1 MRTKKADESGKW
13 WAGTKTTWAI
23 KSGSDWWLIPGSE
36 FPEKKINNQKK
47 HPKNNPHGQKS
58 LLLDKNY
65 LFLIVISSL
74 LGVSL
79 ALNVLHYL
87 LK

>member
-1 MRTKKADESGKW
+1 MRTKKADKSGKW

-23 KSGSDWWLIPGSE
+23 KSGSDWWLVPGSE
-36 FPEKKINNQKK
+36 FPEKKLNDTPKTKK
-47 HPKNNPHGQKS
+47 SIKEKS

-65 LFLIVISSL
+65 LFLIVICSL
-74 LGVSL
+74 LGLSL
-79 ALNVLHYL
+79 ALNVIYYI